1 MEDYCPHCE
10 RKLVSKKIHTCNFC
24 DKYFCCITCLMQHSY
39 LHSKTGSNS
48 LITNTLRKRQTK
60 GQTKQFSFI
69 CQGIFTDNYIYDKKY
84 DIKNFSKIYEGFM
97 PIELGSGSFGHVYL
111 VKHNI
116 NQKNML

>member
-48 LITNTLRKRQTK
+48 LI
-60 GQTKQFSFI
+60 
-69 CQGIFTDNYIYDKKY
+69 
-84 DIKNFSKIYEGFM
+84 IYEESLSNKEILQILLEKGRPKAKQSNFLLFVK
-97 PIELGSGSFGHVYL
+97 EYL
-111 VKHNI
+111 LI
-116 NQKNML
+116 IIYMTKNMTLKIFQKFMKVLCQ